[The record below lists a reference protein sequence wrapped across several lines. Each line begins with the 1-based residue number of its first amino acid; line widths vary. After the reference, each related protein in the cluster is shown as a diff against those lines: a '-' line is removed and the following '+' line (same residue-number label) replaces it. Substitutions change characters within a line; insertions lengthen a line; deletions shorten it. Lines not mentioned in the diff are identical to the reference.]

1 MSDKTVVS
9 KKINIKNLLEKGN
22 TMIVCDAN
30 VYLHIYAFAQ
40 GYCDFAIECL
50 GIVKQYL
57 IMPSMIEIEFNQHY
71 KKCYKEITNKLKNAR
86 NQCSKPLNSARSSI
100 LAACINLKKMQ
111 FPDVDELLSHL
122 DKKIEEQLTIVENF
136 FIEREDTLS
145 LVGEK
150 WKKTDFV
157 AELIE
162 ELRGNNQVL
171 APFSQL
177 ELYRLCE
184 TGKKRYE
191 KSVPPGYKDNDKD
204 GIRKYGDYIWW
215 SQILQY
221 AKKEKK
227 NIILVTDD
235 VKSDWWN
242 EKEDGS
248 IELREELFNEF
259 RKTKQEIYP
268 FISNDFYEKIAE
280 DYGIERPDIVQYA
293 LAITDEDYCERIS
306 EDVFYS
312 METKLIYNGI
322 EYIDEDTAH
331 IGDLGI
337 DEFEIDDWSFVSGE
351 QVERDDEEVKYILQY
366 EIQLS
371 GDSHSY
377 SGRDDD
383 TKEIIESPPSHH
395 VFNGTIEIQVIRKA
409 DILLDFESECSF
421 EETELIFGSLEE
433 TEYEPYVDELEDFDE
448 DDVDVEIKI
457 GGETFIINKKR
468 DAYTTCSMCGKPLS
482 MLNDL
487 GGICYE
493 CYYKYDV

>member
-1 MSDKTVVS
+1 MV
-9 KKINIKNLLEKGN
+9 
-22 TMIVCDAN
+22 
-30 VYLHIYAFAQ
+30 
-40 GYCDFAIECL
+40 
-50 GIVKQYL
+50 
-57 IMPSMIEIEFNQHY
+57 EIEFNQHY
-71 KKCYKEITNKLKNAR
+71 KKCYKEITNKLKNAEI
-86 NQCSKPLNSARSSI
+86 QCNKPLNSARTSI
-100 LAACINLKKMQ
+100 LAACMNLKKMQ

-122 DKKIEEQLTIVENF
+122 DKKIEEQLTIVEEF
-136 FIEREDTLS
+136 FVEREDILS

-157 AELIE
+157 AELMK
-162 ELRGNNQVL
+162 ELKGNGQIL
-171 APFSQL
+171 EPFSQL

-184 TGKKRYE
+184 TGRKRYD
-191 KSVPPGYKDNDKD
+191 KSIPPGYKDNNKD

-221 AKKEKK
+221 AKREKR

-242 EKEDGS
+242 KKEDGS
-248 IELREELFNEF
+248 IELREELFDEF
-259 RKTKQEIYP
+259 RKTKQNIYP
-268 FISNDFYEKIAE
+268 FVSNDFYEKIAE
-280 DYGIERPDIVQYA
+280 DYGIEKPDLVQYA

-312 METKLIYNGI
+312 IETKLIYSGTD
-322 EYIDEDTAH
+322 YINEDTAH

-337 DEFEIDDWSFVSGE
+337 DEFEIEDWSFVSGE
-351 QVERDDEEVKYILQY
+351 QVDRDEDEVKYILQY

-395 VFNGTIEIQVIRKA
+395 VFDGIIEIQVIRKA
-409 DILLDFESECSF
+409 DILLDFESECSY
-421 EETELIFGSLEE
+421 EETELISGSLEE
-433 TEYEPYVDELEDFDE
+433 TEYQPYMDELEDFDE
-448 DDVDVEIKI
+448 DDVDVEIKV
-457 GGETFIINKKR
+457 GEETFIINKKK
-468 DAYTTCSMCGKPLS
+468 DAYTTCSICGKPLS
-482 MLNDL
+482 MLNDS

>member
-1 MSDKTVVS
+1 MSDKAIGS
-9 KKINIKNLLEKGN
+9 EKINIKNLLEGGN
-22 TMIVCDAN
+22 TIIVCDAN

-50 GIVKQYL
+50 DIVKQYL
-57 IMPSMIEIEFNQHY
+57 IVPSMVEIEFNQHY
-71 KKCYKEITNKLKNAR
+71 KKCYKEITNKLKNAK
-86 NQCSKPLNSARSSI
+86 NQCNKPLNSAKSSI

-122 DKKIEEQLTIVENF
+122 DKKIEEQLTIVEDF

-150 WKKTDFV
+150 WKNTDFV
-157 AELIE
+157 AELME
-162 ELRGNNQVL
+162 ELRNNNQVL

-184 TGKKRYE
+184 TGRKRYE

-227 NIILVTDD
+227 NVILVTDD

-242 EKEDGS
+242 KKDDGS
-248 IELREELFNEF
+248 IELREELVNEF
-259 RKTKQEIYP
+259 RKTKQDIYP
-268 FISNDFYEKIAE
+268 FVSNDFYEKIAE

-293 LAITDEDYCERIS
+293 LAMTDEDYCERIS

-312 METKLIYNGI
+312 IETKLIYSGTD
-322 EYIDEDTAH
+322 YIDEGTAH

-351 QVERDDEEVKYILQY
+351 QVERDDDEVKYILQY
-366 EIQLS
+366 EVQLS

-383 TKEIIESPPSHH
+383 TKEIIESPPSYH
-395 VFNGTIEIQVIRKA
+395 VFNGIIEIQVIRKA
-409 DILLDFESECSF
+409 DILLDFESESSF
-421 EETELIFGSLEE
+421 EETEIISGSLEE

-448 DDVDVEIKI
+448 DDVDVEIEV
-457 GGETFIINKKR
+457 GGETFIVNKKK
-468 DAYTTCSMCGKPLS
+468 DAYTTCSICGKPLS
-482 MLNDL
+482 MLNDS

-493 CYYKYDV
+493 CSCKYDV